1 MSEQKLNSQSQ
12 PETSKWID
20 ISLPLRHHMLT
31 FPDAPAPQVIRL
43 RDANK
48 GDNTTTSDLHFV
60 THTGTHIDAPLHFIR
75 NGNTIDKMPL
85 ETAIG
90 PARVIEIKDT
100 KSIQIEELAAYNI
113 QKGER
118 ILFKTLNSSTVYN
131 SDNFSFQYVHIVP
144 EAAKYLVERGV
155 RLVGFD
161 YIVPAVWE
169 TEKDYPSKSEYV
181 ARSGIHQIH
190 RIFLG
195 NNVYILEGINLS
207 GVKPGQYE
215 LIALPIRLEDGDAGL
230 TRAILR
236 PLD

>member
-1 MSEQKLNSQSQ
+1 MPEKKVNSLPQQNKSN
-12 PETSKWID
+12 WID
-20 ISLPLRHHMLT
+20 ISLPIRHNMLT
-31 FPDAPAPQVIRL
+31 FPDAPSPQVIRL

-48 GDNTTTSDLHFV
+48 GDTTTTSDLHFV

-85 ETAIG
+85 DTAIG

-100 KSIQIEELAAYNI
+100 KSIQIEELSAYNI

-131 SDNFSFQYVHIVP
+131 SDNFSFQYVYIVP
-144 EAAKYLVERGV
+144 EAAEYLVERGV

-169 TEKDYPSKSEYV
+169 REKDYPSKAEYL
-181 ARSGIHQIH
+181 ANSKIHRIH

-195 NNVYILEGINLS
+195 NKVYILEGINLS
-207 GVKPGQYE
+207 GIKAGEYE
-215 LIALPIRLEDGDAGL
+215 LIALPIRLENGDAGL